1 MFFPCSVP
9 DWSLWGLIILS
20 NVTECAKFE
29 WCTCRAAVDR
39 REIDEHEI
47 PRASDVYFV
56 LELEEL
62 VDYPVFGADPV
73 DQSRDQVLCHLYSA
87 YKHV

>member
-1 MFFPCSVP
+1 M
-9 DWSLWGLIILS
+9 
-20 NVTECAKFE
+20 
-29 WCTCRAAVDR
+29 DR

-73 DQSRDQVLCHLYSA
+73 DQSRDQGALPFIQRI
-87 YKHV
+87 